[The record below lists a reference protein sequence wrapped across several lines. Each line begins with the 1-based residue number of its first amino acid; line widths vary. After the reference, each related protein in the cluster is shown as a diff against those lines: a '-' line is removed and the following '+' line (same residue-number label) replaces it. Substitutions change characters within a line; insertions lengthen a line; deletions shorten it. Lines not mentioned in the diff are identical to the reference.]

1 METFVA
7 VHLSNCEEEPVI
19 GVIKEVTEEQ
29 FTIHYWKGS
38 YRGRWCPPRSR
49 EPWMQVL
56 PKECIIMH
64 SFELTEAKKLQPTT
78 KNFLRKSVADDN

>member
-1 METFVA
+1 MEGFQVEIFVA

-38 YRGRWCPPRSR
+38 PRKMVSS
-49 EPWMQVL
+49 EQAKVPGTL
-56 PKECIIMH
+56 DA
-64 SFELTEAKKLQPTT
+64 STTERVYNHA
-78 KNFLRKSVADDN
+78 FL